1 MLWVGLYGWLVKV
14 SWLGKLVSVF
24 WWVELDFFSLECN
37 EVSSNELRDV
47 NGFGVTLGSLY
58 IGAKGY
64 VPVLL
69 KNLHGMSCSG
79 TCWSLGGAWFQCRY
93 GGV

>member
-1 MLWVGLYGWLVKV
+1 M
-14 SWLGKLVSVF
+14 SVF

-47 NGFGVTLGSLY
+47 NRFGVTLSSLY
-58 IGAKGY
+58 IEAQSY

-69 KNLHGMSCSG
+69 ENLHGMSCSG
-79 TCWSLGGAWFQCRY
+79 TCWPFGGAWF
-93 GGV
+93 